1 MPSSPQYLDD
11 YKPSASGAQP
21 DVDIAKLILYT
32 QANVRGVVCGP
43 RLLFEQMIRAHEQ
56 AYLRAG
62 MQLLTDSTEAPL
74 LPDLADN
81 HLQENPPKIS

>member
-1 MPSSPQYLDD
+1 MSLTSNLPLINIAPQYLDD
-11 YKPSASGAQP
+11 YKRTASDAQP

-62 MQLLTDSTEAPL
+62 MYFYEVTDSTFHERR
-74 LPDLADN
+74 LAARV
-81 HLQENPPKIS
+81 